1 MKNIFL
7 VYIPPGNAEAMVH
20 YEDTIHR
27 KVAPERVYRFIR
39 GALKERL
46 NHIFG
51 VRPIAVW
58 GSNASASNRAKF
70 EKMQPGDD
78 VLIIE
83 GPTIKL
89 LGKVAATTI
98 SPDLSDEIWKSL
110 HGGVATQ
117 RWELIYFIANPQ
129 EIDLPFAEFCKLMGY
144 AENYQLRGFTTVAQE
159 RLEAFYERHDDL
171 YSILMRV
178 KHAKPVYELPQR
190 DFFGHDIEDSE
201 QVPVETPREDLET
214 ALPDETVSDHLRMQW
229 MLANLG
235 AKAGSKVWIPAG
247 DQKRIN
253 SQYQFD
259 RFETDF
265 TAGLDAQTRY
275 VENIDV
281 VWKEEFRIDAAFE
294 IENSTAIYSGLL
306 RFSDLTLVAPNT
318 VYPLFIV
325 APRDKRNRLI
335 EQLRRPTFQKLHLDS
350 KVRYLPYEE
359 VERINSF
366 FEGKERGMNIDV
378 ILEGSEDIPVQHR

>member
-20 YEDTIHR
+20 YEDTIRR
-27 KVAPERVYRFIR
+27 KITPERIYRFTH
-39 GALKERL
+39 GALKDRL
-46 NHIFG
+46 NHIFAG
-51 VRPIAVW
+51 RPIAVW
-58 GSNASASNRAKF
+58 GSNASTVNRAKF

-98 SPDLSDEIWKSL
+98 NPELSKELWQPL
-110 HGGVATQ
+110 HGGASQ
-117 RWELIYFIANPQ
+117 SWDLIYFIANPQ
-129 EIDLPFAEFCKLMGY
+129 EIGLPFAEFCKLMGY

-159 RLEAFYERHDDL
+159 KLEAFYGRYDDL
-171 YSILMRV
+171 YSVLTLRKLAQPI
-178 KHAKPVYELPQR
+178 YELPQR
-190 DFFGHDIEDSE
+190 DFFGNDIEEADQTPIE
-201 QVPVETPREDLET
+201 IPREDLEA
-214 ALPDETVSDHLRMQW
+214 ALPDKTVSDHLRMQW

-235 AKAGSKVWIPAG
+235 TKAGSKVWIPAG
-247 DQKRIN
+247 DQGRIRN
-253 SQYQFD
+253 QYQFD

-335 EQLRRPTFQKLHLDS
+335 EQLRRPTFLKLRLDR

-366 FEGKERGMNIDV
+366 FEGRERGMSIDLIV
-378 ILEGSEDIPVQHR
+378 EGSEEIHMHH

>member
-20 YEDTIHR
+20 YEDTIRR
-27 KVAPERVYRFIR
+27 KVAPERIYQHVS
-39 GALKERL
+39 GTLKERL
-46 NHIFG
+46 AHIFAG
-51 VRPIAVW
+51 RYIAVW
-58 GSNASASNRAKF
+58 GSNDSSANRSKF

-83 GPTIKL
+83 GPTIRL

-98 SPDLSDEIWKSL
+98 NPDLSNELWKPL
-110 HGGVATQ
+110 HGGAAQ
-117 RWELIYFIANPQ
+117 SWNLIYFIANPQ
-129 EIDLPFAEFCKLMGY
+129 EIDLPFADFCTLMGY
-144 AENYQLRGFTTVAQE
+144 STNYQLRGFSTVS
-159 RLEAFYERHDDL
+159 RDNLEKFYERHDDL
-171 YSILMRV
+171 YSILMRR
-178 KHAKPVYELPQR
+178 KHAQPVYELPKR
-190 DFFGHDIEDSE
+190 DVFGHDIEDAE
-201 QVPVETPREDLET
+201 QTPVEIPREDLET
-214 ALPDETVSDHLRMQW
+214 ALPDATVSDHLRMQW

-247 DQKRIN
+247 DQGRIRN
-253 SQYQFD
+253 QYQFD

-318 VYPLFIV
+318 LYPLFIV
-325 APRDKRNRLI
+325 APREKRNRLI
-335 EQLRRPTFQKLHLDS
+335 E
-350 KVRYLPYEE
+350 
-359 VERINSF
+359 
-366 FEGKERGMNIDV
+366 
-378 ILEGSEDIPVQHR
+378 